1 VRGAISTE
9 RLDVTVATTEVVE
22 ALLAGPSAAEAAL
35 GTRLAEG
42 WLDDP
47 DVQDG
52 LRIHLV
58 HLRRDP
64 SEAPWRVRLITLRTE
79 RLVVG
84 SVNMKGPPG
93 PDGTADIGW
102 GVSPA
107 YRGHGIAREAARAL
121 LSWALGQPGV
131 RRVTARIQPTNTPSI
146 RLARHLGMDPT
157 PEWHPGQGRIWE
169 TRKGGGP

>member
-1 VRGAISTE
+1 MSEAISTE
-9 RLDVTVATTEVVE
+9 RLDLTVATTEVVE
-22 ALLAGPSAAEAAL
+22 ALLLGQSAAEPLL

-52 LRIHLV
+52 LKIHLA

-64 SEAPWRVRLITLRTE
+64 SEAPWRVRLITLREE
-79 RLVVG
+79 RLLVG
-84 SVNMKGPPG
+84 SVNMKGKPG
-93 PDGTADIGW
+93 TDGTADIGW

-107 YRGHGIAREAARAL
+107 YRGHGIAGEAARTL
-121 LSWALGQPGV
+121 LSWAVGQPGV

-146 RLARHLGMDPT
+146 RLARRLGMGPT
-157 PEWHPGQGRIWE
+157 PHWHPGQGRIWE
-169 TRKGGGP
+169 IRKGGGT